1 MHIFDMERKAS
12 FPLTETAPASARHW
26 FAEQGRLPVDLSDRV
41 VLLLSELVANSVSH
55 SGLWDPEEVRVAVR
69 TVPGGLHVEVI
80 DEGVGIDASLLPRPD
95 HYGLLFTDKVSDRW
109 GYTNHPTRVW
119 FEILNRV
126 ER

>member
-1 MHIFDMERKAS
+1 MHIFDMERRAS
-12 FPLTETAPASARHW
+12 FPLTETAPASARRW
-26 FAEQGRLPVDLSDRV
+26 FAEQGRLPVDLSDRI